1 MGTRVTRSL
10 ADAVV
15 PKLLFLC
22 ALSSVVATLAI
33 AGLLGAEALG
43 FVRTLGASG
52 ASGAAGARLATLVAN
67 TVVTTLVG
75 VLVALPLGLV
85 AAIYLSEF
93 AGPRARRVFELGLDV
108 LASLPTV
115 VLGYLALALLGPA
128 FAEKSA
134 LLSGV
139 ALGVMILPYFAARS
153 EAAISAVPHNLR
165 EGAYALGASKLQAV
179 NRIVLPAALGGI
191 GAALLFAV
199 ARALGEVLILGIVT
213 GHAPE
218 GRWDAWVLEASSHL
232 ARASLSATIEGAL
245 SLVALAVVMAVPAS
259 VGAASWLEEYAP
271 RGRIMSLVETVARKL
286 AAAPPIVYG
295 LLGLAIFVRVLG
307 SGESALAGAAMLA
320 LLLLPR
326 MTTAFREALRA
337 VPGSLR
343 EACLALGADRLRT
356 LREVVLPAAM
366 PGLSRGALRSLARAA
381 VETAPLACI
390 GAIELSALPWK
401 LLGAA

>member
-15 PKLLFLC
+15 PRLLFLC
-22 ALSSVVATLAI
+22 ALSSVLATLAI
-33 AGLLGAEALG
+33 AGLFAAEALA
-43 FVRTLGASG
+43 FVRRLGTS
-52 ASGAAGARLATLVAN
+52 AAGAGGLASLLAGTVLATLVA
-67 TVVTTLVG
+67 
-75 VLVALPLGLV
+75 VLVALPIGLV

-93 AGPRARRVFELGLDV
+93 AGPRARRLLAPGLDA

-115 VLGYLALALLGPA
+115 VLGYLAIALLGPA
-128 FAEKSA
+128 LAEHHV

-139 ALGVMILPYFAARS
+139 ALGVMMLPYFASQS
-153 EAAISAVPHNLR
+153 ERAISAVPHNLR
-165 EGAYALGASKLQAV
+165 EGAYALGAGKIATV
-179 NRIVLPAALGGI
+179 NRIVLKAALGGI

-199 ARALGEVLILGIVT
+199 ARALGEVMILMIVT
-213 GHAPE
+213 GHASQGGWNE
-218 GRWDAWVLEASSHL
+218 WILEASSQP
-232 ARASLSATIEGAL
+232 ARVSLSATIEGAL
-245 SLVALAVVMAVPAS
+245 SLVALALVIAVPAS

-271 RGRIMSLVETVARKL
+271 RGRLMSRVERLARTL

-295 LLGLAIFVRVLG
+295 LLGLVIFVHVLG
-307 SGESALAGAAMLA
+307 QGESTLAGAAMLA

-337 VPGSLR
+337 VPASLR
-343 EACLALGADRLRT
+343 EACLALGADRLHT

-366 PGLSRGALRSLARAA
+366 PGIFRGALGSLARAA
-381 VETAPLACI
+381 VETAPLAWI
-390 GAIELSALPWK
+390 GAASLSALPWK